1 MKIHTTGQHQIEKQ
15 ESSRFRFWSYAIV
28 VPSTVSST
36 QCTINICTLKNWPYK
51 NAKGRKQYVQMFRKG
66 VSLYSLCGERLQLI
80 AYRWE
85 GCWLAILRI
94 PNLKALKKKKFYFS
108 WFCGWFS
115 ASWCW
120 LAQRKLKDANVLIHP
135 AGSWYWLLAGS
146 SLMWDFTWPF
156 ACPHTVALQTHRWK
170 LQVCYGRALEASV
183 TSNTF

>member
-94 PNLKALKKKKFYFS
+94 PNLKALKKKK
-108 WFCGWFS
+108 
-115 ASWCW
+115 
-120 LAQRKLKDANVLIHP
+120 VLFLVIL
-135 AGSWYWLLAGS
+135 WVVLCFVVLAG
-146 SLMWDFTWPF
+146 TKE
-156 ACPHTVALQTHRWK
+156 AERCKCPHSSGGELVLTAGWQFPHVRLHVAVCVSSHSCTPNT
-170 LQVCYGRALEASV
+170 QVKAAGLLWQSPG
-183 TSNTF
+183 S